1 MEHQCEEH
9 GKVCGE
15 LGSIGANI
23 NSLTAAI
30 LALNTKIDS
39 MTTPIY
45 SRIDK
50 VEDKINAH
58 EVESLKYREKIVQTE
73 VVLREYIKHCDE
85 REARAMWRIGIVVTL
100 INVSVTVIVRLMG

>member
-30 LALNTKIDS
+30 LTLNNKIDVMS
-39 MTTPIY
+39 SPIY
-45 SRIDK
+45 HRIDK
-50 VEDKINAH
+50 IEDKVTAH
-58 EVESLKYREKIVQTE
+58 ENDSLKYREKIVQTE

-100 INVSVTVIVRLMG
+100 INVSVTVVVRLMG